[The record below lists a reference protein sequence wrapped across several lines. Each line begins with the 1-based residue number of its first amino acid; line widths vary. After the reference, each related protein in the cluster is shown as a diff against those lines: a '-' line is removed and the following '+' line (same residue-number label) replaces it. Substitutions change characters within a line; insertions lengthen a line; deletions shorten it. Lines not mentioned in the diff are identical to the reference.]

1 MLQLDPRTTALILI
15 DLQNGIVGLPLAPRA
30 GHEAV
35 EAGKALAV
43 RFREAG
49 APVVLV
55 NVAFA
60 PDFGD
65 ALRQPVDRPLPTP
78 EGPLPA
84 TWSQLVDGLAQP
96 GDIRVTKHQW
106 SAFHGTDLD
115 VHLRRRGMRTV
126 VIGGIATNLA
136 VESTA
141 RQAHE
146 HGYEVVVVEDAITSL
161 DAAMHGFT
169 VNTLLPMIGRVTRT
183 GSIELSARP

>member
-1 MLQLDPRTTALILI
+1 MLRLDPKTTALILI
-15 DLQNGIVGLPLAPRA
+15 DLQNGIVGLPLAPRT
-30 GHEAV
+30 GDEAV
-35 EAGKALAV
+35 EVGKTLTA

-65 ALRQPVDRPLPTP
+65 ALRQPVDRPMPGPAAALPT
-78 EGPLPA
+78 
-84 TWSQLVDGLAQP
+84 TWSQLVDGLARP

-106 SAFHGTDLD
+106 GAFFGTDLD
-115 VHLRRRGMRTV
+115 VQLRRRGVRAV
-126 VIGGIATNLA
+126 VIGGIATNMG

-146 HGYEVVVVEDAITSL
+146 HGYEVVVAEDATSSL
-161 DAAMHGFT
+161 DAAMHGFA
-169 VNTLLPMIGRVTRT
+169 VNALLPMISRVVQS
-183 GSIELSARP
+183 GSIVLSGQP